1 MGKVLKI
8 RTIKSKS
15 PPDQSAEFHE
25 NNLSTTKKKEPEA
38 IKQENYMKKNN
49 SRK

>member
-1 MGKVLKI
+1 MVKVLKI

-15 PPDQSAEFHE
+15 QPDQSAEFHE

-38 IKQENYMKKNN
+38 IKRENYMKK
-49 SRK
+49 KQ